1 MRLKKL
7 YKHDNGKQI
16 WRILPDQNKKVVIE
30 EREIKTKE
38 VFFSCLEIN
47 SGKKFLNEFQLD
59 EKNWVGI
66 ESVYNDMIFFH
77 AYLKPDMPAHKSI
90 IAFDIIS
97 KSVIWQ
103 NDDYVFLFVYE
114 DKVYCY
120 QQRFE
125 SRVFFALD
133 YLTGNILDDFGSDTA
148 IVNQLK
154 EKMDEDFGKQN
165 YLFPEYFNR
174 NNFASA
180 EHQKYLQ
187 QILIDNVI
195 KGEISYLRIADLLM
209 FNFHEISKDNRLN
222 NIFIVYDLGKN
233 KILLKETLD
242 KNLVNLMPESFFVKD
257 NFLFLIFDKTKL
269 FVYSI
274 ME

>member
-1 MRLKKL
+1 MKLKKL

-16 WRILPDQNKKVVIE
+16 WRILPTTNQKIVIE

-38 VFFSCLEIN
+38 VFFSSLEIN
-47 SGKKFLNEFQLD
+47 SGKKLFNEFQLD

-66 ESVYNDMIFFH
+66 ESIYKDIIFFH
-77 AYLKPDMPAHKSI
+77 AYRKPDMPAHKSI
-90 IAFDIIS
+90 IAFNLLSRSI
-97 KSVIWQ
+97 IWQ
-103 NDDYVFLFVYE
+103 NDDYVFLFVYN

-133 YLTGNILDDFGSDTA
+133 YLSGNVVDDFGSDA
-148 IVNQLK
+148 DKINQLK
-154 EKMDEDFGKQN
+154 EKADEEFGKQN

-174 NNFASA
+174 NDNVGNIHR
-180 EHQKYLQ
+180 EYLKQ
-187 QILIDNVI
+187 VLIDKII
-195 KGEISYLRIADLLM
+195 KGEVSYLTIKDLLM
-209 FNFHEISKDNRLN
+209 FNYHEVANDNTFTN
-222 NIFIVYDLGKN
+222 VFIAVDLSKN

-257 NFLFLIFDKTKL
+257 DFLFLIADKTKL
-269 FVYSI
+269 LVYSI
-274 ME
+274 VE